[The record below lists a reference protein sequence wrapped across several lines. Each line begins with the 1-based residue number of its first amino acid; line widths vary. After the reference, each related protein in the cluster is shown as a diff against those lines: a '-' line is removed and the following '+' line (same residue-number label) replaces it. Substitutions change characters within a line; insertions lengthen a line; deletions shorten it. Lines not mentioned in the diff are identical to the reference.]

1 MYLEKAS
8 TANDICVSHV
18 NWRNFLLQYT
28 PLLKIKWDKV
38 PHYIP
43 KDIYAILYQETL
55 HMWFCV
61 HHYFLSVVKV
71 SNVSRVLCYDAY
83 TYYQMEGSK
92 LWILTI
98 RMQQSCCT
106 KQQQQQKSNIL
117 RNGEL
122 NWLSY
127 IYYLSNLFNSL
138 LEYGLCINT
147 NTTSSL

>member
-1 MYLEKAS
+1 MACYVERNQLCIWRKPARQKIFVYLMLIEGISCYNIPLYWKS
-8 TANDICVSHV
+8 SGIRYRIGLNINTAYMLYKYS
-18 NWRNFLLQYT
+18 
-28 PLLKIKWDKV
+28 
-38 PHYIP
+38 YIP

-61 HHYFLSVVKV
+61 HHNFLSVVKV

-117 RNGEL
+117 RNGEW
-122 NWLSY
+122 NWTSY
-127 IYYLSNLFNSL
+127 I
-138 LEYGLCINT
+138 
-147 NTTSSL
+147 